1 MMTNQNHFYKM
12 SVVGFSLHGLTSNNA
27 DIRSDQ
33 QFLVILYYLYNSIID
48 FITQL
53 FILTFTEYYNLMIC
67 QWLLW
72 GSLEQKQTLNAPV
85 CVRGQGKSQKG
96 NSHLIKR
103 AQTFILLALYFC
115 YALYIVCLPCYLLY
129 YIYLCFNILYLHFY
143 FALFRR

>member
-12 SVVGFSLHGLTSNNA
+12 SVVGFSLYGLTSNNA

-67 QWLLW
+67 Q
-72 GSLEQKQTLNAPV
+72 
-85 CVRGQGKSQKG
+85 
-96 NSHLIKR
+96 
-103 AQTFILLALYFC
+103 
-115 YALYIVCLPCYLLY
+115 
-129 YIYLCFNILYLHFY
+129 
-143 FALFRR
+143 